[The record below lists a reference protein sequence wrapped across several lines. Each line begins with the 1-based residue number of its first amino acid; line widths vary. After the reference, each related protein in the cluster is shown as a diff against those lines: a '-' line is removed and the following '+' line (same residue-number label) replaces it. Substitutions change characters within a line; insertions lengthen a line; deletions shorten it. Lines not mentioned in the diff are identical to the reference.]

1 VRFARALPLLC
12 SIAVVAVACSTAA
25 PGGSPDANA
34 SRSPKREL
42 VVYAASSLTTS
53 FQALARAYE
62 AANPDAQIVLAF
74 DSSSA
79 LRARIEQG
87 APADVLAS
95 AGGDAI
101 DRLVRAGLTRGAPAA
116 FAQNR
121 LALIVPTE
129 NPAGIG
135 RAEDLARPGVRVVA
149 AAEGVPISEYADE
162 LLTRVATSPYAAPGF
177 VAKVE
182 ANVVSRED
190 NVRAVV
196 AKIQLGEGDGA
207 IVYDTDAH
215 DAPDVRSIP
224 LGDINVNV
232 VYAAIAVANGAS
244 SERGIEFVRWL
255 RDAPAQEILRAAGF
269 GGAP

>member
-1 VRFARALPLLC
+1 VRFAH
-12 SIAVVAVACSTAA
+12 AA
-25 PGGSPDANA
+25 PVLLIAIVLATCSGTASGAPQDASA
-34 SRSPKREL
+34 SSSPKSEL

-62 AANPDAQIVLAF
+62 AARPDTQVVLAF

-101 DRLVRAGLTRGAPAA
+101 DRLVRAGMTRGPAAA

-121 LALIVPTE
+121 LALIVPAD
-129 NPAGIG
+129 NPAAI
-135 RAEDLARPGVRVVA
+135 RRVEDLARPGVRVVA
-149 AAEGVPISEYADE
+149 AAEGVPITAYAGE
-162 LLTRVATSPYAAPGF
+162 LLARVATSPYAPPGF

-190 NVRAVV
+190 NVRAVL
-196 AKIQLGEGDGA
+196 AKIQLGEGDAA

-215 DAPDVRSIP
+215 DAPDVRSLPI
-224 LGDINVNV
+224 GDINVNV
-232 VYAAIAVANGAS
+232 VYSAIAVVNDAS
-244 SERGIEFVRWL
+244 GEQGVEFVRWL
-255 RDAPAQEILRAAGF
+255 RDAPAQAILGGAGF
-269 GGAP
+269 GAAP